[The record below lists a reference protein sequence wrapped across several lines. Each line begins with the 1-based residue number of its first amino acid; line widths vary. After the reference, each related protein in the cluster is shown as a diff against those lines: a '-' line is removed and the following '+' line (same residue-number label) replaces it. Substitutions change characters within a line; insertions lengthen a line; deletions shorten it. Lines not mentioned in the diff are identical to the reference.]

1 MAIATCIIFTT
12 IGYSTAD
19 QSTQDDPAED
29 DQPPSTQLLDQ
40 DTPTASSIMDS
51 QHPSAKQLLRDVL
64 IQLPQEHLNINGDIS
79 VLKWGSGVQSKLR
92 FTTSLNLSVSPSL
105 AQYTI
110 LDTFG
115 RELEQLTITRQK
127 GEAPEFSYASGKPLV
142 LRPTPNLSSPIRNTE
157 LTWFDLTLSF
167 LWWIPEA
174 EVDTDSIRNRDCYVI
189 IVRRPNDQS
198 DTPTDEANKTN
209 TYTAAKLWVDKK
221 AHVLLQA
228 EAINHD
234 NQAIRRLWVKS
245 IKKVN
250 GKWMIKD
257 MEVAGSSADNR
268 TRLTVRDV
276 QPATDHDN

>member
-1 MAIATCIIFTT
+1 M
-12 IGYSTAD
+12 
-19 QSTQDDPAED
+19 
-29 DQPPSTQLLDQ
+29 
-40 DTPTASSIMDS
+40 
-51 QHPSAKQLLRDVL
+51 
-64 IQLPQEHLNINGDIS
+64 
-79 VLKWGSGVQSKLR
+79 LKWGSGVQSKLK
-92 FTTSLNLSVSPSL
+92 FHTSLNLSASPSL

-115 RELEQLTITRQK
+115 RELEQLTITRQR

-142 LRPTPNLSSPIRNTE
+142 LRPTPNLSNPIRNTE

-167 LWWIPEA
+167 LWWIPET
-174 EVDTDSIRNRDCYVI
+174 EVTTDSIRNRDCYVI
-189 IVRRPNDQS
+189 TVKRPPEQNS
-198 DTPTDEANKTN
+198 ESLNETNKQN
-209 TYTAAKLWVDKK
+209 SYTAARLWVDKK